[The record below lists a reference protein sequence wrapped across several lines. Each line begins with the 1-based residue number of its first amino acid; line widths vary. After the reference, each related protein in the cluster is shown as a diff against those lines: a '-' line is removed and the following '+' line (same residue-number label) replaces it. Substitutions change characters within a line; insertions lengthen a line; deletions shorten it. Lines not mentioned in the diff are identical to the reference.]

1 MADLPPPR
9 ADAIL
14 VVDDDADS
22 REMLVEYLQ
31 AKGFTVYAAPHGVT
45 ALRRADAL
53 RPRVILMDLARPI
66 LDGVETT
73 RRLRAN
79 ASLRDARIVAV
90 TARVSAADREAAHR
104 AGCDFFIPKPYDLA
118 TLATFVHGLMSAEP

>member
-31 AKGFTVYAAPHGVT
+31 AKGFTVHVARHGVT

-53 RPRVILMDLARPI
+53 RPRVILIDLAVPE
-66 LDGVETT
+66 LDG
-73 RRLRAN
+73 L
-79 ASLRDARIVAV
+79 
-90 TARVSAADREAAHR
+90 
-104 AGCDFFIPKPYDLA
+104 
-118 TLATFVHGLMSAEP
+118 